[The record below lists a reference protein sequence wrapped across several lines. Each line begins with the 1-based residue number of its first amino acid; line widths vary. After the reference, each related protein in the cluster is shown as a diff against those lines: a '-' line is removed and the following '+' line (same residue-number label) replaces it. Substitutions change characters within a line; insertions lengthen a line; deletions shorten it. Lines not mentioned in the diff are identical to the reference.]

1 MTSNKVFKDTK
12 ENISDNTHL
21 AGPLGSLSETRHLK
35 AFSAAQPRLA
45 ACFFFIPMGA
55 PTGGP
60 NIAGDNKQILF
71 TQDMFNGKNREKGQ
85 LSIKIR
91 LQFC

>member
-1 MTSNKVFKDTK
+1 MTSNKVFEDTK
-12 ENISDNTHL
+12 KNIFDNTHL
-21 AGPLGSLSETRHLK
+21 AGPLGSLSGTRHLK
-35 AFSAAQPRLA
+35 AFSTAQPRLA
-45 ACFFFIPMGA
+45 VFSIPVGA

-91 LQFC
+91 LWFC